1 MLAII
6 SVILPAAIIVVA
18 GFIAGKRVLDAAG
31 VKALSDLVYFLFLPC
46 LLFRSMATASFG
58 GSDASLM
65 VAYYSAS
72 LLWFFAVA
80 LFLKLR
86 KAEST
91 PAAIVVALGSVFSNT
106 VQLGI
111 PIIKLAFGDDGLKML
126 LSIIAMHTL
135 VLLTVATVWLE
146 LSQAHAGEDAPPLRQ
161 TIGPVIKSA
170 VLHPVILP
178 IVGGL
183 LWSIAALPLPA
194 WIDQPLGFL
203 ASAAGPI
210 MLVLMGAQLSTMRL
224 AEHLRSAFTLTVL
237 KNFAHPAIVAL
248 VSWAIGLPP
257 LAMAVAVTCASLPIG
272 NNVFMF
278 AQRYRTQENTITAA
292 TAVSS
297 LAAVA
302 SLTLALALVP
312 RP

>member
-1 MLAII
+1 MSTAAD
-6 SVILPAAIIVVA
+6 PAAEGARRASV
-18 GFIAGKRVLDAAG
+18 R
-31 VKALSDLVYFLFLPC
+31 SLP
-46 LLFRSMATASFG
+46 
-58 GSDASLM
+58 GS
-65 VAYYSAS
+65 
-72 LLWFFAVA
+72 
-80 LFLKLR
+80 R
-86 KAEST
+86 H
-91 PAAIVVALGSVFSNT
+91 P
-106 VQLGI
+106 
-111 PIIKLAFGDDGLKML
+111 
-126 LSIIAMHTL
+126 
-135 VLLTVATVWLE
+135 
-146 LSQAHAGEDAPPLRQ
+146 
-161 TIGPVIKSA
+161 A
-170 VLHPVILP
+170 VLHA
-178 IVGGL
+178 L
-183 LWSIAALPLPA
+183 LWSAAALPLPG

-224 AEHLRSAFTLTVL
+224 AEHLRDAFTLSVL

-248 VSWAIGLPP
+248 VSWAVGLPP

-297 LAAVA
+297 LAAIA